1 MYDRVRSLDMTR
13 LALLVCPLAAALS
26 AARAQTPDSTHA
38 DSAAAVVHPASRALC
53 FGVSFDRGCRV
64 MLQYEAGLRVRAV
77 GDLPVGRGMW
87 VASRSSVDFFV
98 GGGLMF
104 PLAPGRALGVVYQ
117 AGTEGPVHS
126 LGARY
131 ARSLGGASRID
142 LTAGGTYLST
152 DVGGGS
158 GPPHRGSSVGAFGEA
173 ALHANNY
180 LTALAREETFFP
192 TRDIAPRSRLLLGAR
207 LERGPAVVVSAAAAV
222 LIGALIASWT
232 GEDW

>member
-1 MYDRVRSLDMTR
+1 MKHALI
-13 LALLVCPLAAALS
+13 LAGALVCAVPAAA
-26 AARAQTPDSTHA
+26 AQAPDSTHA
-38 DSAAAVVHPASRALC
+38 DSARARARESSRPLC
-53 FGVSFDRGCRV
+53 FGVSFNRGCRV

-77 GDLPVGRGMW
+77 GDLPLERDGWQR
-87 VASRSSVDFFV
+87 SRSRTDFFI

-104 PLAPGRALGVVYQ
+104 PLAPGRAIGIVYQ

-131 ARSLGGASRID
+131 ARSLGGASRLD
-142 LTAGGTYLST
+142 LTAGGTYLVS
-152 DVGGGS
+152 DVGGVNTM
-158 GPPHRGSSVGAFGEA
+158 PHRATSVGVFGEA

-192 TRDIAPRSRLLLGAR
+192 TSDMVTGSRLLVGAR
-207 LERGPAVVVSAAAAV
+207 LERGPAAVVSVAAAV